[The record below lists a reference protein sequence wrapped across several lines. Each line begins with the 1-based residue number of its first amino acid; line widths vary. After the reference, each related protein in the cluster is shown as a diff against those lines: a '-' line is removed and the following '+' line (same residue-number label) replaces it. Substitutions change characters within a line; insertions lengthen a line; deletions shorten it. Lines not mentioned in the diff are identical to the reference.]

1 MKKIQST
8 ADVSNSCGITGI
20 RNRPRSLGFPSDA
33 PPNQAWVYG
42 LANPFQISPTE
53 AGIFVNIGRKD
64 LMASGKGDLEAGN
77 DLIIFNDQDKIGT
90 TPPIPL
96 NRGGETKD
104 PRTGERVLMSSYPM
118 GVGFVPHG
126 AKRPD
131 GSPHPYA
138 GTGFGLLIEI
148 GYPLERPGG
157 PENDPDKMFKRWTLY
172 QYRYD
177 GKKFQITKSEE
188 LDINQFVPGHV
199 LLSKSFTSA
208 IPDGDDLLL
217 PMSTVAEV
225 PSEAYLKRSVTGIA
239 RWRYDHKA
247 GWKICEYHPVPGA
260 LSFGEASVVRDWDGS
275 LLFSAR
281 SFVEP
286 FLESIVVWRSED
298 QGVTW
303 EEVIHVKS
311 ARFGPVTIN
320 RAVDGSLYIVANPIN
335 KPASSPNALGKRDYV
350 REALQLWMLAP
361 DRRSLLTPVVVRDG
375 HVEWGLTS
383 RGFIRS
389 LDHPSGRTVRLADGQ
404 WHHLLGYRVLGPWEV
419 LVGTDLAATPI
430 PGTYLDEI
438 FSRGEPAPE
447 WNF

>member
-188 LDINQFVPGHV
+188 LDINQFVPGHI

-208 IPDGDDLLL
+208 IADGDDLLL
-217 PMSTVAEV
+217 PITTVAEV
-225 PSEAYLKRSVTGIA
+225 PSKAYLKRAVTGIA
-239 RWRYDHKA
+239 RWRYDNKA
-247 GWKICEYHPVPGA
+247 GWKICE
-260 LSFGEASVVRDWDGS
+260 
-275 LLFSAR
+275 
-281 SFVEP
+281 
-286 FLESIVVWRSED
+286 
-298 QGVTW
+298 
-303 EEVIHVKS
+303 
-311 ARFGPVTIN
+311 
-320 RAVDGSLYIVANPIN
+320 
-335 KPASSPNALGKRDYV
+335 
-350 REALQLWMLAP
+350 
-361 DRRSLLTPVVVRDG
+361 
-375 HVEWGLTS
+375 
-383 RGFIRS
+383 
-389 LDHPSGRTVRLADGQ
+389 
-404 WHHLLGYRVLGPWEV
+404 
-419 LVGTDLAATPI
+419 
-430 PGTYLDEI
+430 
-438 FSRGEPAPE
+438 
-447 WNF
+447 

>member
-20 RNRPRSLGFPSDA
+20 RNRPRVLGFPADA

-42 LANPFQISPTE
+42 LVIPFQISPTE

-64 LMASGKGDLEAGN
+64 LLPSGKGDLDAGN
-77 DLIIFNDQDKIGT
+77 DLVIFDDIAKIGT

-157 PENDPDKMFKRWTLY
+157 PENDPDKMFKKWTLY

-177 GKKFQITKSEE
+177 GKSFQVVKSEE
-188 LDINQFVPGHV
+188 IDPNQIVPGYIFN
-199 LLSKSFTSA
+199 SKSLTFA

-217 PMSTVAEV
+217 PMTMKAEV
-225 PSEAYLKRSVTGIA
+225 PSKAYLK
-239 RWRYDHKA
+239 K
-247 GWKICEYHPVPGA
+247 
-260 LSFGEASVVRDWDGS
+260 
-275 LLFSAR
+275 
-281 SFVEP
+281 
-286 FLESIVVWRSED
+286 
-298 QGVTW
+298 Q
-303 EEVIHVKS
+303 
-311 ARFGPVTIN
+311 
-320 RAVDGSLYIVANPIN
+320 
-335 KPASSPNALGKRDYV
+335 
-350 REALQLWMLAP
+350 
-361 DRRSLLTPVVVRDG
+361 
-375 HVEWGLTS
+375 
-383 RGFIRS
+383 
-389 LDHPSGRTVRLADGQ
+389 
-404 WHHLLGYRVLGPWEV
+404 
-419 LVGTDLAATPI
+419 
-430 PGTYLDEI
+430 
-438 FSRGEPAPE
+438 
-447 WNF
+447 